1 MDTKRP
7 HQRPGRIRETY
18 PNTNKHRVYAD
29 FEKGKHPSELV
40 KKYRGLKKQTLIQ
53 YYEDW
58 KRIKKEGSVQGL
70 MEVISKSLHRKVEKE
85 KQPPVLK
92 EKVPEPEIKEEVQE
106 ENQKTE
112 EKPQSENFTPSTHRI
127 FHDPFK

>member
-7 HQRPGRIRETY
+7 HQRPGRIKGTY
-18 PNTNKHRVYAD
+18 PNTNRHRVYDD

-40 KKYRGLKKQTLIQ
+40 RKYRGLKKQTLIQ
-53 YYEDW
+53 YYENW
-58 KRIKKEGSVQGL
+58 KKIKKEGSVQGL
-70 MEVISKSLHRKVEKE
+70 MEVISKSLHRKAGKKKE
-85 KQPPVLK
+85 PVLK
-92 EKVPEPEIKEEVQE
+92 EKVPDPEIKKEVHE

-112 EKPQSENFTPSTHRI
+112 EKPQSEDFTPSTRKI